1 MAHEVRLD
9 NPRAVVGAGLCV
21 GCGSCAARAD
31 VPAISMHMDRYGE
44 RKPAGTQRRL
54 ALADAA
60 FARTCPSGDRTADED
75 ALARRRFGTAPNM
88 HPAVGRWREAY
99 VGHAVDSALRSS
111 ASSGG
116 LGTWVALAL
125 LRSGKVDGVLH
136 VAPRAPHDADGPLFD
151 YRISRSPDEVRGGA
165 RSRYYPV
172 HMADVLR
179 TVARTP
185 GRYAVVGLP
194 CFIKAVQLLREEDP
208 VFRERICHTVGLFCG
223 HMKSAR
229 LIESFAWQMGVAPH
243 ELAAADFRLKAEGR
257 PASHYVAG
265 VESSDGRRVERAW
278 ERLAEGDWGAG
289 FFQNPACDCCDDV
302 MAETADVSLGDA
314 WQPPYQ
320 HEALGTNVVVLRSA
334 AMAGLFE
341 AARHSGE
348 LALEPVGAE
357 FLARTQAAG
366 LRQRREG
373 LAFRLSR
380 LPPALRPTKRVRPDP
395 LAAAAPRRRLYRL
408 RAAITR
414 WSRRLYAWTRPLGLQ
429 RFYVAWAR
437 AAMHV
442 YHGAAYGRGRMGAWL
457 QRIGLAQARE

>member
-1 MAHEVRLD
+1 MPAEAHLD
-9 NPRAVVGAGLCV
+9 SPRAVMRAGLCV
-21 GCGSCAARAD
+21 GCGSCVARAD
-31 VPAISMHMDRYGE
+31 THAVSMHMDRYGE
-44 RKPAGTQRRL
+44 RKPVGAAHWLRR
-54 ALADAA
+54 ANPA
-60 FARTCPSGDRTADED
+60 FARTCPSGDRAANED
-75 ALARRRFGTAPNM
+75 ALAQRRFGTAPWQ

-99 VGHAVDSALRSS
+99 VGHATDSEVRAS

-125 LRSGKVDGVLH
+125 LRTGEVDGVLH
-136 VAPRAPHDADGPLFD
+136 VAARALDAGDGPLFD
-151 YRISRSPDEVRGGA
+151 YRISRSPEAVKAGA

-172 HMADVLR
+172 HMADALR
-179 TVARTP
+179 EVARTP

-208 VFRERICHTVGLFCG
+208 LFRDRIRHTVGLFCG

-229 LIESFAWQMGVAPH
+229 LIESFAWQMGIAPSD
-243 ELAAADFRLKAEGR
+243 LAAADFRLKAAGR

-265 VESSDGRRVERAW
+265 VQSRDGRRVERAW
-278 ERLAEGDWGAG
+278 EHLAEGDWGAG
-289 FFQNPACDCCDDV
+289 FFQHPACDYCDDV

-334 AMAGLFE
+334 AMAHLFE
-341 AARHSGE
+341 RARRSGE
-348 LALEPVGAE
+348 LVLDPVDAE

-380 LPPALRPTKRVRPDP
+380 TPAALRPVKRVPPDV
-395 LAAAAPRRRLYRL
+395 LATAAPRRRLYRL
-408 RAAITR
+408 RAAVTR
-414 WSRRLYAWTRPLGLQ
+414 WSRRLYAWAHPLGLQ
-429 RFYVAWAR
+429 PLYVAWAR
-437 AAMHV
+437 AAMHA
-442 YHGAAYGRGRMGAWL
+442 YHGAAYGRGRLGAWL
-457 QRIGLAQARE
+457 RRIGLAQARE

>member
-1 MAHEVRLD
+1 MPAEARLD
-9 NPRAVVGAGLCV
+9 SPRAVMRAGLCV
-21 GCGSCAARAD
+21 GCGSCASRAD
-31 VPAISMHMDRYGE
+31 AGAVSMRMDRYGE
-44 RKPAGTQRRL
+44 RKPVATGHRL
-54 ALADAA
+54 SLADPV
-60 FARTCPSGDRTADED
+60 FARTCPSGNRAADED
-75 ALARRRFGTAPNM
+75 ALARHRFGTAPHF

-99 VGHAVDSALRSS
+99 VGHATDSAVRSS

-125 LRSGKVDGVLH
+125 LRSGEVDGVLH
-136 VAPRAPHDADGPLFD
+136 VAPRAPDDTDGPLFD
-151 YRISRSPDEVRGGA
+151 YRISRSPDEVKGGA

-194 CFIKAVQLLREEDP
+194 CFIKAVQLLRDEDP
-208 VFRERICHTVGLFCG
+208 VFRDRIRHTVGLFCG

-257 PASHYVAG
+257 PASYYVAG
-265 VESSDGRRVERAW
+265 IEARDGRRIERAW

-334 AMAGLFE
+334 AMTRLF
-341 AARHSGE
+341 ADGRYSGD
-348 LALEPVGAE
+348 LSLQPVDAE

-380 LPPALRPTKRVRPDP
+380 MPPALRPAKRVRPDR
-395 LAAAAPRRRLYRL
+395 LAAAPPRRRLYRL

-414 WSRRLYAWTRPLGLQ
+414 GSRRLYAWTRPLGLQ
-429 RFYVAWAR
+429 RLYVGWAR
-437 AAMHV
+437 GALRA
-442 YHGAAYGRGRMGAWL
+442 YHGAAYGRGRLGAWL
-457 QRIGLAQARE
+457 QRMGLAQARE